1 MNLKV
6 ILTCKLNGDYMWVN
20 IISLLEKVFKILL
33 SHDKLYYKVKLLV
46 GSLIIT
52 LMLLF
57 IYRWDLDKFSQSIEV
72 VNFQFFILITDV
84 ILCIFILLDLL
95 FWMGKKIKNFI
106 CSIIYLRKKKKLI
119 ADKLSNDEINFL
131 VYNFYDFSN
140 FEFKAMEYIE
150 LGIPLVKA
158 LYDKQVIRKYG
169 QYTNRIGN
177 YNYKLEDDVY
187 DILNQALSNGDIRID
202 INDRDWQNVTISW
215 FNRK

>member
-1 MNLKV
+1 MIDCEFDTLILSLVLIWIFYVFSFNLQ
-6 ILTCKLNGDYMWVN
+6 
-20 IISLLEKVFKILL
+20 L
-33 SHDKLYYKVKLLV
+33 S
-46 GSLIIT
+46 
-52 LMLLF
+52 
-57 IYRWDLDKFSQSIEV
+57 
-72 VNFQFFILITDV
+72 
-84 ILCIFILLDLL
+84 
-95 FWMGKKIKNFI
+95 KIKNFI

>member
-95 FWMGKKIKNFI
+95 FLMGKKIKNFI

-150 LGIPLVKA
+150 LGIPLVKS

>member
-131 VYNFYDFSN
+131 IYNFYDFSN

>member
-150 LGIPLVKA
+150 LGIPLVKS

>member
-95 FWMGKKIKNFI
+95 FWMGKKIKN
-106 CSIIYLRKKKKLI
+106 S
-119 ADKLSNDEINFL
+119 
-131 VYNFYDFSN
+131 
-140 FEFKAMEYIE
+140 
-150 LGIPLVKA
+150 
-158 LYDKQVIRKYG
+158 
-169 QYTNRIGN
+169 
-177 YNYKLEDDVY
+177 
-187 DILNQALSNGDIRID
+187 
-202 INDRDWQNVTISW
+202 
-215 FNRK
+215 